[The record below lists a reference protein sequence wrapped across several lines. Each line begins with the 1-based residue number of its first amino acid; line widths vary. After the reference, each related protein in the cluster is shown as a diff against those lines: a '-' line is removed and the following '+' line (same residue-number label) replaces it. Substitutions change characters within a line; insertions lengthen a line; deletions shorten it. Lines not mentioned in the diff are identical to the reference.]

1 MTISQHHSRQNHDLT
16 DKMLLDND
24 MGFPQCGDSNAWR
37 RRYLLFRGVMRID
50 RLRVQSYLDT
60 SLKSYP
66 FIYGILKKK
75 KKSSPELQ
83 SRDNRTYC
91 WKTWIRFYSFN
102 INVCIDQRK
111 FVWSRWYSRFFLN
124 IMIKGP
130 SDTKKVIKRNKVE
143 KETIFKTLQ
152 NEWLLI
158 FLVLSSRRISPT

>member
-75 KKSSPELQ
+75 KNPLRSF
-83 SRDNRTYC
+83 SRE
-91 WKTWIRFYSFN
+91 I
-102 INVCIDQRK
+102 IGHIA
-111 FVWSRWYSRFFLN
+111 
-124 IMIKGP
+124 
-130 SDTKKVIKRNKVE
+130 E
-143 KETIFKTLQ
+143 KLEYGFI
-152 NEWLLI
+152 LLTSMC
-158 FLVLSSRRISPT
+158 V